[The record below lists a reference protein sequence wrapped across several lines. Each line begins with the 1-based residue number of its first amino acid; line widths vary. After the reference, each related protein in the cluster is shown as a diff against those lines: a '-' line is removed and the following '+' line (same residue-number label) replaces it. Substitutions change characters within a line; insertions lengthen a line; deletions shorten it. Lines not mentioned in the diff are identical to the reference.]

1 MISTTRTLSLSPA
14 SELWLC
20 VEDGGELELV
30 LLECQSANPSS
41 LPSPASYLSSSKS
54 PASTEHACSRSRSC
68 SCSCSVSVSCLPE
81 QIVVFV
87 AFAFA
92 FKPTLEEETF
102 SLFSHIW
109 TREDAPSFEV
119 WFLFVGVSGIGI
131 GIGVGVELVCVCG
144 SFVEVCC

>member
-54 PASTEHACSRSRSC
+54 PASTEHARSRSC